1 MHDFFTVRERYKH
14 ALFSVSCIVQVL
26 EHLVT
31 LSYIG
36 VPVTINKHDNAV
48 VHGISSKRVTSKGV
62 KFEFSDYRVSMSFI
76 IHVLDP
82 QTFVGNQETLFH
94 HERRQSPDVMLVA
107 ELFTFC
113 REVFFGCLF
122 CLFLQEFPT
131 FCFTLRIIRGGE
143 RNVETGFLET
153 IFYKSSDGPCSVRSH
168 IVPVLSDKSNHR

>member
-1 MHDFFTVRERYKH
+1 MHNFFTVRERYKH

-82 QTFVGNQETLFH
+82 QTFVGNQEALFH
-94 HERRQSPDVMLVA
+94 HKRRQSSNVVLVA
-107 ELFTFC
+107 EFFTFC

-122 CLFLQEFPT
+122 CFFLQELPT
-131 FCFTLRIIRGGE
+131 FCFTLRVIRGGE
-143 RNVETGFLET
+143 RNIETSFYEA
-153 IFYKSSDGPCSVRSH
+153 IFNKRSNGSCSVRSH
-168 IVPVLSDKSNHR
+168 IVPVLADKSNRR